1 LGIVEGRRLR
11 FLRTAEKLSHYDILS
26 PIGEGG
32 HGKVSLVRT
41 KHDKQ
46 LYALKQISKLKI
58 GDELA
63 GARAER
69 DAHVECTSEWV
80 VRLHAAFQDQESL
93 YIVMDYCP
101 GGDLLS
107 LISKNGLFSDHCAAF
122 YAAEII
128 MGVGALHQ
136 LGFMHRDLKPDNVL
150 IASNGHLKLA
160 DFGTVKS
167 SRPAHDY
174 AYYEPLLHAC
184 RQKGSAQ
191 RPRLKPFH
199 LKRGSAKRVGKRA
212 TAPFTTYTAVSTYQY
227 SAPETFTGEGYSFE
241 ADWWSL
247 GVIIYLLLLGHLP
260 FWSDTSD
267 DDLIAMIV
275 DWKANL
281 SLENGGDDD
290 GCALTDQAKNII
302 LSLLCDCQDRL
313 GRNGVAEIK
322 AHPFFQGYSF
332 DRLLAYT
339 PPYKPSLALGIDTSS
354 IPEEAFQPG
363 QRTKA
368 NRQPPDGG
376 PVDEVVD
383 GIAGLTMDDFV
394 PPAVQPDP
402 GPEMSQRMPSESEL
416 PFVGYEF
423 KRLDKVNW

>member
-1 LGIVEGRRLR
+1 MALYFSPPPRRARRARSPNDELGVVEGRRLR

-93 YIVMDYCP
+93 YIVMEYCP

-107 LISKNGLFSDHCAAF
+107 LISKNGPFSDRCAAF

-128 MGVGALHQ
+128 MGVDALHQ

-167 SRPAHDY
+167 SRAAHDY

-184 RQKGSAQ
+184 GQKGSAQ
-191 RPRLKPFH
+191 RPRLKHFH
-199 LKRGSAKRVGKRA
+199 LKRGSAKRVGKCA
-212 TAPFTTYTAVSTYQY
+212 AAPFTTYTAVSTYQY
-227 SAPETFTGEGYSFE
+227 AAPETFTGEGYSFE

-275 DWKANL
+275 DWKTNL
-281 SLENGGDDD
+281 SLGNRVNDD

-322 AHPFFQGYSF
+322 AHPFFQGYNF

-339 PPYKPSLALGIDTSS
+339 PPYKPSLALG
-354 IPEEAFQPG
+354 
-363 QRTKA
+363 
-368 NRQPPDGG
+368 
-376 PVDEVVD
+376 
-383 GIAGLTMDDFV
+383 LTMDDVV
-394 PPAVQPDP
+394 PPAVQTDP

-423 KRLDKVNW
+423 KRLDKVTW